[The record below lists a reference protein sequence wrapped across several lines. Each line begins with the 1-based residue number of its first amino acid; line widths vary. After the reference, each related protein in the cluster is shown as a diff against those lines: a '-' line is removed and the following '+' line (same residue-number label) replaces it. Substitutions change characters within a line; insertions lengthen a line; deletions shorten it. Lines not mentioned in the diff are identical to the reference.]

1 MRIMLDTNILIS
13 AIVFDGKIEKLLN
26 FLKDK
31 KNQLLVSDYVENEF
45 RKNLNKKWSAR
56 ADYYFG
62 IYETLPIIRCRSTT
76 KILGKV
82 RDKKDIPVLSDVI
95 FHKVDILLTGDK
107 DFLESEIKNPL
118 IISPTLLFEYMQK
131 KFKKF

>member
-13 AIVFDGKIEKLLN
+13 AIIYDGKIEKLLKELRN
-26 FLKDK
+26 NKH
-31 KNQLLVSDYVENEF
+31 QLVISDYIDKEF
-45 RKNLNKKWSAR
+45 KAKVNKKWSKKAEEIF
-56 ADYYFG
+56 AE
-62 IYETLPIIRCRSTT
+62 YETYNFTIYPSTT

-82 RDKKDIPVLSDVI
+82 RDKKDIPVLSDAI
-95 FHKVDILLTGDK
+95 FHEVDILLTGDK

-131 KFKKF
+131 

>member
-13 AIVFDGKIEKLLN
+13 AIVFDGKILSLLN
-26 FLKDK
+26 DLFEDEEIEVF
-31 KNQLLVSDYVENEF
+31 VSEYVENEF
-45 RKNLNKKWSAR
+45 RKNLNKKWSAK

-62 IYETLPIIRCRSTT
+62 IYETFPIIRCRSTT

-82 RDKKDIPVLSDVI
+82 RDKKDIPVLSDAI

-131 KFKKF
+131 